1 MSNATNT
8 NSTVT
13 IETEADGSGDITT
26 PLAGDGEGG
35 MNFTLIGG
43 IIGAVVAVIVITVG
57 LMKSKGKVETAGK
70 DGEAKAEK
78 ASVQED
84 DAV

>member
-8 NSTVT
+8 STPVVVKP
-13 IETEADGSGDITT
+13 EVDGSGDFTT
-26 PLAGDGEGG
+26 TLAGDEEGG
-35 MNFTLIGG
+35 MNFALIGG
-43 IIGAVVAVIVITVG
+43 IIGAVVVVIVITFV
-57 LMKSKGKVETAGK
+57 LMKGKGKVETAGK

-84 DAV
+84 DVV

>member
-8 NSTVT
+8 T
-13 IETEADGSGDITT
+13 IPAVVQTDADGSGDFTT
-26 PLAGDGEGG
+26 PLAGDEEGG

-43 IIGAVVAVIVITVG
+43 IIGAVVVVIVITLV
-57 LMKSKGKVETAGK
+57 LMKGKGKGEPAGK

-84 DAV
+84 DVV